1 MTLVKF
7 NDFSGAEVY
16 VNPNLVTFIR
26 VGSDAEFTTIHFS
39 EDQSVNVKGTT
50 AGVASK
56 LINVGQ
62 L

>member
-1 MTLVKF
+1 VTLVKF

-39 EDQSVNVKGTT
+39 EDHSVNVKGTT